1 MRCCEK
7 CRVLGVWVMF
17 WGVCLRRSLDI
28 IRSMKP
34 NIFRE
39 ERWQWT
45 EWLAEIDTGSVGRG
59 AQDALLS
66 SFSSI
71 SDFLPPCFLFTSQK
85 YSAFGYWRSQDGP
98 LWTLTNWNGAIQAVS
113 SLLLYFYLCLP
124 KHIKLSFY
132 IKNCDTKITHVKN
145 NTDRDTGLRRSR
157 WVFNKLVDSPHFLI
171 QLLIHLLISWIKNA
185 NPWFRF
191 WR

>member
-1 MRCCEK
+1 MTGYNYEWGSRVRCCEK

-34 NIFRE
+34 SILRE

-98 LWTLTNWNGAIQAVS
+98 LWTFTNWKGAIQAVS
-113 SLLLYFYLCLP
+113 SLLLYFYIYVCLNT
-124 KHIKLSFY
+124 LS
-132 IKNCDTKITHVKN
+132 
-145 NTDRDTGLRRSR
+145 
-157 WVFNKLVDSPHFLI
+157 WVFTLKIVTQKSHMLKTTLIETLVWGEADEFST
-171 QLLIHLLISWIKNA
+171 N
-185 NPWFRF
+185 
-191 WR
+191 

>member
-98 LWTLTNWNGAIQAVS
+98 LWTFTNWNGG
-113 SLLLYFYLCLP
+113 LNT
-124 KHIKLSFY
+124 LS
-132 IKNCDTKITHVKN
+132 
-145 NTDRDTGLRRSR
+145 
-157 WVFNKLVDSPHFLI
+157 WVFTFKIATQKSHMLKTTLIETLVWGEADEFST
-171 QLLIHLLISWIKNA
+171 N
-185 NPWFRF
+185 
-191 WR
+191 